1 MSRPH
6 FLSIFYKWRFLIA
19 LFFAAMILLLQ
30 SCKKDAPAP
39 TVDLLQQYFEENV
52 LNRDFKVSLAT
63 DNGTN
68 LTSQYNGWLFRLLK
82 NTFTDGPMTAVNNG
96 QTYTGSWSCTNDYGK
111 LTININQPSIPTGFP
126 FLNRAWRFTKKDI
139 LFMELAPWGSTDP
152 VVLHMQRQ

>member
-82 NTFTDGPMTAVNNG
+82 NTYTDGPMTAVNNG
-96 QTYTGSWSCTNDYGK
+96 QTYTGTWSCTNDYGK
-111 LTININQPSIPTGFP
+111 LTINITQPSIPTGFS

-139 LFMELAPWGSTDP
+139 LTMELAPWGSTDP
-152 VVLHMQRQ
+152 IVLHMQRQ

>member
-1 MSRPH
+1 MSTPH
-6 FLSIFYKWRFLIA
+6 FSSIFYKWRFLIA

-68 LTSQYNGWLFRLLK
+68 LTTQYSGWVFRLLK
-82 NTFTDGPMTAVNNG
+82 NTFIDGPMTAANNG
-96 QTYTGSWSCTNDYGK
+96 QTYSGTWSCTEDYGK
-111 LTININQPSIPTGFP
+111 LTINITQPSIPAGFP

-139 LFMELAPWGSTDP
+139 PTMELAPWGSTAP
-152 VVLHMQRQ
+152 IVLHMRRL